1 MVERVSTEKYSLLKR
16 ALLKAY
22 GRSPAKK
29 AAELL
34 AMTAR
39 PGGIGD
45 RKPSNLL
52 MKIRTLSGA
61 NYDALERA
69 MFLNQLPNAV
79 RTALAN
85 SKAASND
92 ELAVE
97 ADNILEEFQL
107 GSSSFSTPH
116 AVSSIDRTPLEV
128 DAASFRPKRQQGRQD
143 NNRPQSDL
151 CFIHKRYGKQAYTCR
166 STSCP
171 MRDILAPPP
180 PSVTGN
186 GRAGRQ

>member
-1 MVERVSTEKYSLLKR
+1 
-16 ALLKAY
+16 
-22 GRSPAKK
+22 
-29 AAELL
+29 
-34 AMTAR
+34 MTAR

-61 NYDALERA
+61 SYDALERA
-69 MFLNQLPNAV
+69 MFLSQLPHTV

-85 SKAASND
+85 SKAATND

-97 ADNILEEFQL
+97 ADNVLEEFQL
-107 GSSSFSTPH
+107 GSSSFSAPH
-116 AVSSIDRTPLEV
+116 AISAVDRTPPEV
-128 DAASFRPKRQQGRQD
+128 DAASLRPKRQPTRQD
-143 NNRPQSDL
+143 SSRPQSDL

-166 STSCP
+166 LSSCP

-180 PSVTGN
+180 SSSSTGN